1 MAKLGFEEGIG
12 FIPFAGIGWRA
23 VEEVRKDDSSPVRAA
38 SARMLAEDPD
48 PAITKVLAEQA
59 GDESW
64 IVRAAALEAL
74 AKRGDPSA
82 LDTVELYLTDEKDI
96 VKYTAAAA
104 TVRLVAIKVARS
116 SADLKD
122 QQTTLQK

>member
-1 MAKLGFEEGIG
+1 M
-12 FIPFAGIGWRA
+12 
-23 VEEVRKDDSSPVRAA
+23 EEVRKYDSSPVRAA
-38 SARMLAEDPD
+38 SARVLAEDPD

-82 LDTVELYLTDEKDI
+82 LDTVEVYLTDEKDI

-104 TVRLVAIKVARS
+104 TVRLLAIKLARS